1 MKPDVID
8 RLDAL
13 AGKRRSF
20 VAQGAAETESPRQED
35 DDLPIL
41 TEVFDISE
49 VSGDHPNNLTHTLS
63 DPLLESIAAELTHAV
78 QQRMTSDLPVLL
90 DEALSRLAKDLRQG
104 IHQISEAAIRD
115 YLARRRQL
123 TLPLDEKT

>member
-20 VAQGAAETESPRQED
+20 VAQGLPVTESLRPDD

-41 TEVFDISE
+41 TEVVDISE
-49 VSGDHPNNLTHTLS
+49 VSGDQPNSISHGLS
-63 DPLLESIAAELTHAV
+63 DPMIESMSIELANSF
-78 QQRMTSDLPVLL
+78 QQRMTSDLPLVL
-90 DEALSRLAKDLRQG
+90 DEALARLAAELRHG
-104 IHQISEAAIRD
+104 IHQIGEAAIRD
-115 YLARRRQL
+115 YLARRRQM
-123 TLPLDEKT
+123 TLPLDEDI